1 MRGNKRGRRRRYRIN
16 YKRILLSIL
25 ILILIAVLAVFGIKN
40 ITQNINKGNGGETGK
55 ANIKE
60 EVVIPPDT
68 TIKLVATGDIMC
80 HSTNFK
86 AAYNQETKEY
96 DFSPVFVNVAK
107 YITDAD
113 IAIRKSRNNLCRRSK
128 RI

>member
-1 MRGNKRGRRRRYRIN
+1 MRNSRNRKRRKYHVN
-16 YKRILLSIL
+16 SKRICLIIL
-25 ILILIAVLAVFGIKN
+25 VLILIAIATIFGIKKLTTN
-40 ITQNINKGNGGETGK
+40 N
-55 ANIKE
+55 ANDEIGIENSESQVQEIEKPKD
-60 EVVIPPDT
+60 I

-86 AAYNQETKEY
+86 AAYNAETKEY

-113 IAIRKSRNNLCRRSK
+113 IAIRKP
-128 RI
+128 